1 MPVTKELNSA
11 EMKSAIQ
18 SFKTWRSTR
27 EKRCRIPEYLWQIA
41 VNLSTQYQYPINTI
55 CKNLGLNWGDLK
67 EKIIQLSSKPA
78 ITAESPQK
86 PASFLELKF
95 DSQEQ
100 MQPPSFLFNHSPSP
114 SSLGHCAVEL
124 TRPDGTGMKIF
135 YPPSNDAPLNILEL
149 CKTFLG
155 SHGSPQ

>member
-18 SFKTWRSTR
+18 AFKTWRSTR

-67 EKIIQLSSKPA
+67 EKVIQISSNHP
-78 ITAESPQK
+78 ITPQK
-86 PASFLELKF
+86 SPSFLELKL
-95 DSQEQ
+95 DSQGQ
-100 MQPPSFLFNHSPSP
+100 MQPPPFLFNHSPSSSP
-114 SSLGHCAVEL
+114 SVHCAVEL
-124 TRPDGTGMKIF
+124 TRADGTGIKIF
-135 YPPSNDAPLNILEL
+135 YSPSNGVPLDILEL
-149 CKTFLG
+149 CKAFLG
-155 SHGSPQ
+155 RHGSPQ